1 VTVAPAFGV
10 AFDAADT
17 VASGSL
23 LLAVP
28 IAVAAGFLS
37 FASPCVVPLLPGYL
51 SYMTGVAVQ
60 DLDGARRGRMLAGSV
75 LFVLGFTVLFVSGGA
90 LFGGIASELIE
101 YQGVISKV
109 MGAAVIMFGLAFIG
123 WLPLLQRE
131 VRLPVPGVG
140 LAMAPLLGL
149 VFGLGWVPC
158 LSPTLGTVISL
169 AYAEATAGRGAALAL
184 AYCIGLGVP
193 FVLVAVAFGRAAR
206 ALRWIRDHQRALTIV
221 GGVLMILLGVLLLTG
236 WWDAVIIELRTR
248 VGSGEILL

>member
-184 AYCIGLGVP
+184 AYCVGLGVP

-206 ALRWIRDHQRALTIV
+206 ALRGIRDQQRALTIV

-236 WWDAVIIELRTR
+236 WWDAVIIALRTR

>member
-1 VTVAPAFGV
+1 MRAELIG
-10 AFDAADT
+10 DAAGT

-28 IAVAAGFLS
+28 IALAAGFLS
-37 FASPCVVPLLPGYL
+37 FASPCVIPLLPGYL

-60 DLDGARRGRMLAGSV
+60 DLESARRGRMLAGSV

-90 LFGGIASELIE
+90 LFGGLASHLLE
-101 YQGVISKV
+101 YQPVISKV
-109 MGAAVIMFGLAFIG
+109 MGVAVILFGLAFIG

-169 AYAEATAGRGAALAL
+169 AYAEATAGRGALLAF
-184 AYCIGLGVP
+184 AYCVGLGVP
-193 FVLVAVAFGRAAR
+193 FVLVAVAFGRFTR
-206 ALRWIRDHQRALTIV
+206 ALRWIREHQRALTV
-221 GGVLMILLGVLLLTG
+221 FGGLLLITLGVLLLTG
-236 WWDAVIIELRTR
+236 WWDGLIIELRTR
-248 VGSGEILL
+248 VGSGEIAL

>member
-1 VTVAPAFGV
+1 MIGSLAQDV
-10 AFDAADT
+10 ADT

-23 LLAVP
+23 LIAVP
-28 IAVAAGFLS
+28 IAMAAGFLS

-60 DLDGARRGRMLAGSV
+60 DLGEARRGRMLLGST
-75 LFVLGFTVLFVSGGA
+75 LFVLGFTVVFVSGGA
-90 LFGGIASELIE
+90 LFGGVAPHLLE
-101 YQGVISKV
+101 YQSAISKV
-109 MGAAVIMFGLAFIG
+109 MGVVVIAFGLAFIG

-169 AYAEATAGRGAALAL
+169 AYAEATAWRGAALAL
-184 AYCIGLGVP
+184 AYCVGLGVP

-206 ALRWIRDHQRALTIV
+206 ALTWIREHQRALTLA
-221 GGVLMILLGVLLLTG
+221 GGLLMVVVGVLLLTG
-236 WWDAVIIELRTR
+236 GWDALIIELRTR
-248 VGSGEILL
+248 IGSGEIAL

>member
-1 VTVAPAFGV
+1 MSVVV
-10 AFDAADT
+10 QDIADT

-23 LLAVP
+23 LLAAP
-28 IAVAAGFLS
+28 IALAAGFLS

-60 DLDGARRGRMLAGSV
+60 DLEQARRGRMLAGSV

-90 LFGGIASELIE
+90 LFGGIASQLIE
-101 YQGVISKV
+101 YQPVISKV
-109 MGAAVIMFGLAFIG
+109 MGVAVILFGLAFIG

-169 AYAEATAGRGAALAL
+169 AYAEATAGRGAILAF
-184 AYCIGLGVP
+184 AYCVGLGVP
-193 FVLVAVAFGRAAR
+193 FVLVAVAFGRFTR
-206 ALRWIRDHQRALTIV
+206 ALRWIREHQRALTIA
-221 GGVLMILLGVLLLTG
+221 GGVLMVVLGVLLVTG
-236 WWDAVIIELRTR
+236 WWDALIIELRTR
-248 VGSGEILL
+248 LGSGEIAL

>member
-1 VTVAPAFGV
+1 VT
-10 AFDAADT
+10 AAVSPDIANT

-28 IAVAAGFLS
+28 IALAAGFLS
-37 FASPCVVPLLPGYL
+37 FASPCVIPLLPGYL

-60 DLDGARRGRMLAGSV
+60 DLENARRGRMLAGSV

-90 LFGGIASELIE
+90 LFGGLAAHLLE
-101 YQGVISKV
+101 YQPVISKV
-109 MGAAVIMFGLAFIG
+109 MGVAVILFGLAFIG
-123 WLPLLQRE
+123 WLPLLQHE

-169 AYAEATAGRGAALAL
+169 AYAEATAGRGALLAF
-184 AYCIGLGVP
+184 AYCVGLGVP
-193 FVLVAVAFGRAAR
+193 FVLVAVAFGRFTR
-206 ALRWIRDHQRALTIV
+206 ALRWIREHQRVLSVA
-221 GGVLMILLGVLLLTG
+221 GGVLMIVLGILLFTG
-236 WWDAVIIELRTR
+236 WWDALIIELRTR
-248 VGSGEILL
+248 VGSGEIAL